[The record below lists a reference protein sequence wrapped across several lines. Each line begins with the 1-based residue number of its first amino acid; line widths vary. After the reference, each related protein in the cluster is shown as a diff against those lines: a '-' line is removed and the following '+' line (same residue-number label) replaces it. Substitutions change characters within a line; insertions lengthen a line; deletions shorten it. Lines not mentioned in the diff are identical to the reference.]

1 MLPAYFDP
9 EKVASSSL
17 YKDIRNKVCE
27 GENTIYVYTPCPTR
41 GIDKNTRMEYKGL
54 YKYEEQCE
62 GRVKIYRFSLYKETG
77 GSISR
82 FLRYVISCVKQ
93 YYYGCKC
100 CKGSDVN
107 LMLIASTPPIQG
119 AMAAMIKKRT
129 HIPFVYNLQDIFP
142 DSLVG
147 TGLAKKGG
155 LLWKVGR
162 KIEDFTY
169 RNADKIIV
177 ISEDFKRNIMA
188 KGVPEEKIEVIY
200 NWVDENAVV
209 PIAKEN
215 NTLFEELGIERG
227 PFYVVYAGNL
237 GHAQNVQ
244 VLLDAAMK
252 LQGETGIRFLI
263 FGTGGLKEDYEK
275 FVKEHELNNVRF
287 FPLQPVEKVS
297 QVYSLAD
304 ASLVSCKK
312 ELGGSAMPSK
322 TWSIL
327 SAGTPVLCSFDGGG
341 DLQHII
347 EDNKLGLFSEAGDSD
362 ALAENIMKLFNN
374 HQMCREYGANGRNY
388 ILNNLTKEIGTSRYV
403 EVLRQFDKR
412 QQSKR

>member
-1 MLPAYFDP
+1 MKILMLPAYTFP
-9 EKVASSSL
+9 EQIASSHLAKDRLKAFVLNKFEVEIIAPSPCRGLTQKEIKKYKKIPFEIL
-17 YKDIRNKVCE
+17 YNKTVYIHRFRMFKEGKNPIIRA
-27 GENTIYVYTPCPTR
+27 
-41 GIDKNTRMEYKGL
+41 
-54 YKYEEQCE
+54 
-62 GRVKIYRFSLYKETG
+62 
-77 GSISR
+77 
-82 FLRYVISCVKQ
+82 LRYFLCCVKQ
-93 YYYGCKC
+93 YY
-100 CKGSDVN
+100 KGINAENCDV
-107 LMLIASTPPIQG
+107 LLIGSTPPIQG

-155 LLWKVGR
+155 LLWKAGR
-162 KIEDFTY
+162 MIEDFTY

-209 PIAKEN
+209 PIAKED

-227 PFYVVYAGNL
+227 LFYVVYAGNL

-244 VLLDAAMK
+244 VLLDAA
-252 LQGETGIRFLI
+252 I
-263 FGTGGLKEDYEK
+263 
-275 FVKEHELNNVRF
+275 RF

-312 ELGGSAMPSK
+312 GLGGSAMPSK

-362 ALAENIMKLFNN
+362 ALAENIKRLFNDR
-374 HQMCREYGANGRNY
+374 QMCREYGANGRNY
-388 ILNNLTKEIGTSRYV
+388 ILNNLTKEIGTSKYV

-412 QQSKR
+412 LQSKR